1 MAYDKMHLSVGSVR
15 CANERR
21 QYGGLL
27 MVTGLCAV
35 FAPIGRIVSEIDTG
49 GLSGDVTDPSTIPFW
64 SFVGGCC
71 MMAIGVSAVLTGFAE
86 CVHDAGNTR
95 VTFWAIILTQ
105 VRNFHPMRDLDL
117 EGLHKQSLTMSFSLR
132 RLHLFST

>member
-1 MAYDKMHLSVGSVR
+1 MSYDKSHLSVGSVR

-27 MVTGLCAV
+27 MLTGLCAV
-35 FAPIGRIVSEIDTG
+35 FAPIGNIVTAIGTG
-49 GLSGDVTDPSTIPFW
+49 GLSGDSTDPSTIPFW

-71 MMAIGVSAVLTGFAE
+71 MMAIGISAVLTGFAE

-95 VTFWAIILTQ
+95 VTTWAIVLTQ
-105 VRNFHPMRDLDL
+105 VR
-117 EGLHKQSLTMSFSLR
+117 
-132 RLHLFST
+132 

>member
-15 CANERR
+15 CINERR

-27 MVTGLCAV
+27 MLTGLCAV
-35 FAPIGRIVSEIDTG
+35 FAPIGNIVSAIDSG
-49 GLSGDVTDPSTIPFW
+49 GLSEAFTDPSTIPFW
-64 SFVGGCC
+64 RFVGACC
-71 MMAIGVSAVLTGFAE
+71 LMAIGVTAVLTGFAE

-105 VRNFHPMRDLDL
+105 VRND
-117 EGLHKQSLTMSFSLR
+117 GVSLFYSMCAWDDTCTAYS
-132 RLHLFST
+132 

>member
-1 MAYDKMHLSVGSVR
+1 
-15 CANERR
+15 
-21 QYGGLL
+21 
-27 MVTGLCAV
+27 
-35 FAPIGRIVSEIDTG
+35 
-49 GLSGDVTDPSTIPFW
+49 
-64 SFVGGCC
+64 